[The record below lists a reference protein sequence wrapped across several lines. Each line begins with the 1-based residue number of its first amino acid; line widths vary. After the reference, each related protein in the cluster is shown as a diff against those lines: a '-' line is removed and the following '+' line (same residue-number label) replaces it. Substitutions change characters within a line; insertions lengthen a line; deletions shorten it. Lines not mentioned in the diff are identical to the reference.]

1 MDFFKDTPQRCRL
14 LLFMAYAMLAGS
26 IALNLYIFYGIGYYF
41 SQDGFS
47 FMGGIFIAMAL
58 PFTITL
64 SILTWVMTRKIRNNK
79 PKAAVFFLIMA
90 FPGMITAGILHN
102 ATFLWPYLLVFF
114 ILLIPASVMCMRN
127 KQTAK
132 DQ

>member
-1 MDFFKDTPQRCRL
+1 
-14 LLFMAYAMLAGS
+14 MAYMLLAGS
-26 IALNLYIFYGIGYYF
+26 LALNGYIFYGIGYYF

-47 FMGGIFIAMAL
+47 FMGGLFIAFAL
-58 PFTITL
+58 PFTIAL
-64 SILTWVMTRKIRNNK
+64 SIVVWVMTRKLRNNK

-114 ILLIPASVMCMRN
+114 VLLIPASVMCKRN
-127 KQTAK
+127 KQTAE